1 MVSWIKSHALGIPF
15 QSSFAVNK
23 KRYMFFIKV
32 IIGALENLEGIEK
45 WLLPNYCKIAKLF
58 EK

>member
-1 MVSWIKSHALGIPF
+1 
-15 QSSFAVNK
+15 
-23 KRYMFFIKV
+23 MFFKV